1 MQEPDLY
8 LIFTS
13 KLEDLKIEYVITG
26 SVASIVYGEPRLT
39 HDIDI
44 VMEINKVSIG
54 PFINAFP
61 LSEFYCPP
69 DEIIRNEIKRSERG
83 HFNIIHHATGFKAD
97 IYLSGKNEFQKWAI
111 KNKKEISYNSKKLY
125 IAPPEYVIIK
135 KLEFYKEGK
144 AEKHIQD
151 IKNIVRNSQ
160 QLINIDLLNSFI
172 EKFKLL
178 DEWNLINSITRLHN
192 T

>member
-13 KLEDLKIEYVITG
+13 RLDELKIEYVITG
-26 SVASIVYGEPRLT
+26 SVAAIVYGEPRLT

-44 VMEINKVSIG
+44 VLEINELPVQL
-54 PFINAFP
+54 FINAFP

-69 DEIIRNEIKRSERG
+69 EEIIKTELQRSERG
-83 HFNIIHHATGFKAD
+83 HFNLIHHKTGFKAD
-97 IYLSGKNEFQKWAI
+97 IYLSGRNDFQKWALQ
-111 KNKKEISYNSKKLY
+111 NKKEISYNSKKIY

-135 KLEFYKEGK
+135 KLEYYKEGR

-151 IKNIVRNSQ
+151 IKNIIIGSEE
-160 QLINIDLLNSFI
+160 LINFESLNSFV
-172 EKFKLL
+172 ERFGLRE
-178 DEWNLINSITRLHN
+178 EWNLILTKK
-192 T
+192 